1 MSSRSSRA
9 KIDPLH
15 VIDGTVKLPGSKSLT
30 NRALLMAAL
39 AEGPSVLHNVLDCA
53 DSRYLIK
60 ALKQL
65 GVQIEADWGG
75 DSSSNSIVVHGVDAE
90 FPVKSGRFFVGNAGT
105 AARFLTAALTTT
117 GGDYVLDGDSRM
129 RERPIEFLV
138 RALSELG
145 GEVAAPTGCPPVTIG
160 PRPLQGGRIDIPGH
174 VSSQFISALLM
185 AAPLCRKPVEIRVT
199 GGLVSRPYL
208 DLTLEGM
215 RAFGVTVCADDK
227 RADGQPVFKV
237 PAGKGYRGREYH
249 VEGDASTASYF
260 YGIAAVS
267 GGSIRVEGVGK
278 ESPQGD
284 AQCADVLASMGCR
297 VKKDRE
303 AVTVTGPRPP
313 HGLLKGVDCNCSE
326 IPDVVPTL
334 AVVALFANG
343 RTRLRGA
350 AHLRHKESD
359 RITAVAT
366 ELRKLGGDVKEL
378 PDGLEIQGVL
388 GSDPSPLHGAS
399 IDTWGDHRI
408 AMAFSL
414 ASLCIPDVVINDP
427 DVVSKSFPDYF
438 EVLREL
444 GVKVSLE

>member
-1 MSSRSSRA
+1 
-9 KIDPLH
+9 
-15 VIDGTVKLPGSKSLT
+15 
-30 NRALLMAAL
+30 
-39 AEGPSVLHNVLDCA
+39 
-53 DSRYLIK
+53 
-60 ALKQL
+60 
-65 GVQIEADWGG
+65 
-75 DSSSNSIVVHGVDAE
+75 
-90 FPVKSGRFFVGNAGT
+90 
-105 AARFLTAALTTT
+105 
-117 GGDYVLDGDSRM
+117 
-129 RERPIEFLV
+129 
-138 RALSELG
+138 
-145 GEVAAPTGCPPVTIG
+145 
-160 PRPLQGGRIDIPGH
+160 
-174 VSSQFISALLM
+174 
-185 AAPLCRKPVEIRVT
+185 
-199 GGLVSRPYL
+199 
-208 DLTLEGM
+208 
-215 RAFGVTVCADDK
+215 
-227 RADGQPVFKV
+227 
-237 PAGKGYRGREYH
+237 
-249 VEGDASTASYF
+249 
-260 YGIAAVS
+260 
-267 GGSIRVEGVGK
+267 
-278 ESPQGD
+278 
-284 AQCADVLASMGCR
+284 MGCR

-334 AVVALFANG
+334 AVVSLFANG